1 MRQLSTEKGPAQM
14 SPVWERPGE
23 MSNSLDFSHTDRKVH
38 FRFNSAEQGGG
49 RVVLAWL
56 GHKGKARNK
65 EKGQGFPGM
74 SVVLAPGSLVL
85 PAKCGAPPKSAPP

>member
-1 MRQLSTEKGPAQM
+1 M